1 MAAWTFFD
9 SFKTNTIDGT
19 GLIDFDGDLI
29 KIALITNNNI
39 PDINVDD
46 FWDDL
51 QPDEVASGNG
61 YTTRGEALA
70 SRTINETGGVVTFDA
85 ADVTWVSNPS
95 GFADARHA
103 ILYFDS
109 TTDNTSNLIATLDFG
124 VDKGNT
130 TGDLTIQMDS
140 LGIITLT

>member
-9 SFKTNTIDGT
+9 SFKTNTINGT
-19 GLIDFDGDLI
+19 GIIDFDTDLI
-29 KIALITNNNI
+29 KIALITVSNV

-51 QPDEVASGNG
+51 QATEVSGTN
-61 YTTRGEALA
+61 YTAGGEALTT
-70 SRTINETGGVVTFDA
+70 RTVTESGGTVTFN
-85 ADVTWVSNPS
+85 ADDVNWVSNAG

-109 TTDNTSNLIATLDFG
+109 TVNTTSNLIATLDFG

-130 TGDLTIQMDS
+130 TGDLTIEMDS